1 MSLNAVVLV
10 PVPDF
15 HEQWGWA
22 FDIEAETLRQAGLT
36 VDPRVWTD
44 IGDLAEIDLV
54 LPLVAWGYHLDAT
67 RWHAL
72 LDRLEGE
79 RATTLNPVPLLRWN
93 SDKSYLAELAAAGIA
108 TVPTRSVAAFDEAAL
123 AYARA
128 AFGPQLVVKPLVSA
142 GGDGI
147 HRIGPGDPI
156 PDDARGQPM
165 LVQPFLDAVLDEGEY
180 SLLLF
185 GGEFSHAVVKRPKVG
200 DYRVQLHHGG
210 SDQPCDAPPGAIV
223 LARAALAAAPAASA
237 YARVDL
243 IRRNDGTLTVIE
255 MELIE
260 PALWLEHA
268 PDKGASF
275 ARAIFAAAEAGAPRK

>member
-1 MSLNAVVLV
+1 MTIRAVVLV

-22 FDIEAETLRQAGLT
+22 YDIEAATLRAAGIT
-36 VDPRVWTD
+36 VDPRVWTEV
-44 IGDLAEIDLV
+44 GDLGGVDLV
-54 LPLVAWGYHLDAT
+54 LPLVAWGYHLDPP

-79 RATTLNPVPLLRWN
+79 RVTTLNPVALLRWN
-93 SDKSYLAELAAAGIA
+93 SDKSYLAELTEAGIA
-108 TVPTRSVAAFDEAAL
+108 TVPTRRVEALDAAAL
-123 AYARA
+123 ADAQA

-147 HRIGPGDPI
+147 HRIGPDDGV

-165 LVQPFLDAVLDEGEY
+165 LVQPFLTSVIGEGEY

-185 GGEFSHAVVKRPKVG
+185 GGEFSHALIKRPKPG
-200 DYRVQLHHGG
+200 DYRVQPHHGG
-210 SDQPCDAPPGAIV
+210 SDEPCDPPAGAV
-223 LARAALAAAPAASA
+223 DLAKAALAAAPAAAA

-243 IRRNDGTLTVIE
+243 IRLSDGSLAVIE
-255 MELIE
+255 LELIE

-275 ARAIFAAAEAGAPRK
+275 AAAIKAAK

>member
-1 MSLNAVVLV
+1 MTIRAVVLV

-22 FDIEAETLRQAGLT
+22 YDIEAATLRAAGIT
-36 VDPRVWTD
+36 VDPRVWTEV
-44 IGDLAEIDLV
+44 GDLGGVDLV
-54 LPLVAWGYHLDAT
+54 LPLVAWGYHLDPP

-79 RATTLNPVPLLRWN
+79 RVTTLNPVALLRWN
-93 SDKSYLAELAAAGIA
+93 SDKSYLAELAEAGIA
-108 TVPTRSVAAFDEAAL
+108 TVPTRRVEALDAAAL
-123 AYARA
+123 ADAHA

-147 HRIGPGDPI
+147 HRIGPGDGV

-165 LVQPFLDAVLDEGEY
+165 LVQPFLTSVIGEGEY

-185 GGEFSHAVVKRPKVG
+185 GGEFSHALVKRPKPG
-200 DYRVQLHHGG
+200 DYRVQPHHGG
-210 SDQPCDAPPGAIV
+210 SDEPCDSPAGAID
-223 LARAALAAAPAASA
+223 LAKAALAAAPAASA

-243 IRRNDGTLTVIE
+243 IRLGDGSLAVIE
-255 MELIE
+255 LELIE

-275 ARAIFAAAEAGAPRK
+275 AAAIKAAK

>member
-1 MSLNAVVLV
+1 MTIRAVVLV
-10 PVPDF
+10 PVPNF

-22 FDIEAETLRQAGLT
+22 YDIEAATLRAAGIT
-36 VDPRVWTD
+36 VDPRVWTE
-44 IGDLAEIDLV
+44 IGGLGGVDLV
-54 LPLVAWGYHLDAT
+54 LPLVAWGYHLDPP

-79 RATTLNPVPLLRWN
+79 RVTTLNPVPLLRWN
-93 SDKSYLAELAAAGIA
+93 SDKSYLAELAEAGIA
-108 TVPTRSVAAFDEAAL
+108 TVPTRRVEALDAAEL
-123 AYARA
+123 ADARA

-147 HRIGPGDPI
+147 HRIGPGDGV

-165 LVQPFLDAVLDEGEY
+165 LVQPFLTSVIGEGEY

-185 GGEFSHAVVKRPKVG
+185 GGEFSHALVKRPRAG

-210 SDQPCDAPPGAIV
+210 SDEPCDPPAGAIE
-223 LARAALAAAPAASA
+223 LAKAALAAAPAAAA

-243 IRRNDGTLTVIE
+243 IRLGDGSLAVIE
-255 MELIE
+255 LELIE

-275 ARAIFAAAEAGAPRK
+275 AEAIKTAK

>member
-1 MSLNAVVLV
+1 MTIRAVVLV

-22 FDIEAETLRQAGLT
+22 YDIEAATLRAAGIT
-36 VDPRVWTD
+36 VDPRVWTE
-44 IGDLAEIDLV
+44 IGDLGGVDLV
-54 LPLVAWGYHLDAT
+54 LPLVAWGYHLDPP

-72 LDRLEGE
+72 LDRLEAE
-79 RATTLNPVPLLRWN
+79 RVTTLNPVALLRWN
-93 SDKSYLAELAAAGIA
+93 SDKSYLAELTEAGIA
-108 TVPTRSVAAFDEAAL
+108 TVPTRRVEALDAAAL
-123 AYARA
+123 ADAHA

-147 HRIGPGDPI
+147 HRIGPGDGV

-165 LVQPFLDAVLDEGEY
+165 LVQPFLTSVIGEGEY

-185 GGEFSHAVVKRPKVG
+185 GGEFSHALVKRPKQG

-210 SDQPCDAPPGAIV
+210 SDEPCDPPAGAIE
-223 LARAALAAAPAASA
+223 LAKAALAAAPAASA

-243 IRRNDGTLTVIE
+243 IRLDDGSLAVIE
-255 MELIE
+255 LELIE

-275 ARAIFAAAEAGAPRK
+275 AEAIKAAR